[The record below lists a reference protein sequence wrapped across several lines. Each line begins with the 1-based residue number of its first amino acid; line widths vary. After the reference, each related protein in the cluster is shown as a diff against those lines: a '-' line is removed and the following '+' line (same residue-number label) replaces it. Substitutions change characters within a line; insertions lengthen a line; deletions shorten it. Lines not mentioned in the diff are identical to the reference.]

1 MIRNIFITV
10 VMSAY
15 LFDESTGALKF
26 KKITGQSAAGGGWG
40 SSPEAG
46 RTIFPWIVAL
56 AHIGTQQRK
65 IFCGGTLISKSFVLS
80 GEYL

>member
-40 SSPEAG
+40 VVTRSG
-46 RTIFPWIVAL
+46 KNNFPMDSCASAYRDATTKNVLWWNSDFKV
-56 AHIGTQQRK
+56 
-65 IFCGGTLISKSFVLS
+65 FCLVW
-80 GEYL
+80 